1 MTPKQKRI
9 YMLVMFII
17 FLVLIPVLVLYSSGY
32 RLNSRFRLV
41 KTGGIYF
48 HNNESGVAARLNG
61 KVKKTSGL
69 LEKNLLIRDLRPAT
83 YYSRIEKE
91 GYRVW
96 EKNITVNEQMVEVCY
111 PLLIPD
117 SLKPEPVTKYLKVK
131 PVMNGRKPK
140 YELNEEYVEAAEL
153 FKVYGKPV
161 KGMLTVWENSDI
173 RKLKLSRER
182 RLWKKVFLFQE
193 GNKIYVRWTG
203 GDEERPYFIPSKGKR
218 LVYAPEQK
226 ILSFGFFP
234 ERNDSMLVLLDDGSL
249 FAVEIDTRFDI
260 QNTYRIA
267 KNCSRFAVNDEL
279 LYYYSE
285 GVLYRID
292 FER

>member
-9 YMLVMFII
+9 YILVMFII

-48 HNNESGVAARLNG
+48 HNDEADVAVRLNG
-61 KVKKTSGL
+61 RVKKTSGL
-69 LEKNLLIRDLRPAT
+69 MEKNLLIRDLRPAT

-96 EKNITVNEQMVEVCY
+96 EKNITVSEQKVEVCY
-111 PLLIPD
+111 PLLVPNN
-117 SLKPEPVTKYLKVK
+117 LKPEPVTKYIMVK
-131 PVMNGRKPK
+131 PEKKGAKTRR
-140 YELNEEYVEAAEL
+140 ELNEEYAEAIEL

-161 KGMLTVWENSDI
+161 RGMLTVWENSDI
-173 RKLKLSRER
+173 KKLKLSRDR
-182 RLWKKVFLFQE
+182 RLWKKVFLFRD

-203 GDEERPYFIPSKGKR
+203 SDGERPYFIPTKGRR

-226 ILSFGFFP
+226 IMSFGFFP
-234 ERNDSMLVLLDDGSL
+234 ERNDSILVLLEDGTL
-249 FAVEIDTRFDI
+249 YAVEIDTRFDI
-260 QNTYRIA
+260 QNTYKIA
-267 KNCSRFAVNDEL
+267 KNCSRFAVSDEL
-279 LYYYSE
+279 LYYFS
-285 GVLYRID
+285 GGLLYRID
-292 FER
+292 FNQ